1 MSISI
6 DIPQEFQFSC
16 SSDFTFLHTARE
28 ENQSIKYSDIALYSQ
43 KLPNWLE
50 AHQDEPHTYI
60 LQSNNSAELCC
71 LVAGLFLSGI
81 PFCIVDPTWTKSQVR
96 EATQEI
102 EFTSFLNGRD
112 ISALHTQW
120 LSLIPSQQ
128 QDTHELSIIVNKTP
142 FAYLFTSGSSS
153 RPKRIPLRHS
163 QLWAAYQATQA
174 HVQLSPNHSWG
185 LCLPLH
191 HIGALS
197 IVLKSLLSHSSISL
211 SSSSDVQGWNSW
223 LNGWHQCRVISMVP
237 TQLHVWLE
245 HNRTE
250 NISSLVSE
258 VFRFIILGGGPTN
271 APDIDEA
278 GNLGWPI
285 LLSYGMTETF
295 AHICSIPASELPKP
309 LKEPLPVGRMHPAQ
323 SIELRYE
330 KDTNDPIIWLM
341 GTQIFSPEPS
351 QHRLLQSF
359 DEQGWFCTGDIGKVD
374 KKGLLY
380 IQARRL
386 NRIVSGGENI
396 AVDWVIECINEHPS
410 IHDCAIIG
418 VADPKWGQKVVAFI
432 VPISTESNSVTNPVV
447 SSNSVSAQDVGI
459 QKELQST
466 LLLDKEELQTKL
478 TEELLDQCRRSSLPA
493 SHLPKEFLYLN
504 SLPRTSLGKL
514 NVPSLQSLYALT
526 RGK

>member
-1 MSISI
+1 MSIAM

-16 SSDFTFLHTARE
+16 SSDFIFLHAASVE
-28 ENQSIKYSDIALYSQ
+28 HPSIRYSDIALYSQ

-81 PFCIVDPTWTKSQVR
+81 PFCIVDPTWTNSQVH

-102 EFTSFLNGRD
+102 PFTSFLNGRD
-112 ISALHTQW
+112 ISVLHTQW
-120 LSLIPSQQ
+120 LSLIPSHKQT
-128 QDTHELSIIVNKTP
+128 THELSLIVNKTP
-142 FAYLFTSGSSS
+142 FAFLFTSGSSS
-153 RPKRIPLRHS
+153 RPKRIPLRHY

-174 HVQLSPNHSWG
+174 QVQLSPNQSWG

-211 SSSSDVQGWNSW
+211 SSSSDVQHWNSW
-223 LNGWHQCRVISMVP
+223 LNGWHHCRVISMVP
-237 TQLHVWLE
+237 TQLHKWLE

-250 NISSLVSE
+250 NISPLVSE
-258 VFRFIILGGGPTN
+258 MFRFIILGGGPTN

-278 GNLGWPI
+278 ANLGWPI

-309 LKEPLPVGRMHPAQ
+309 LKEPLPVGQMHPAQ

-330 KDTNDPIIWLM
+330 EDTNDPIIWLM
-341 GTQIFSPEPS
+341 GTQIFTPEPS
-351 QHRLLQSF
+351 QNRLLKSF

-374 KKGLLY
+374 EKGLLY
-380 IQARRL
+380 IHARRL
-386 NRIVSGGENI
+386 DRIVSGGVNI
-396 AVDWVIECINEHPS
+396 AVDWVIDCLKQHPS
-410 IHDCAIIG
+410 IQDCAIIG
-418 VADPKWGQKVVAFI
+418 VADPKWGQKVVAFV
-432 VPISTESNSVTNPVV
+432 VPISTVSSSVTPPVV
-447 SSNSVSAQDVGI
+447 TSKSVSAQAVSI
-459 QKELQST
+459 QKELHSI
-466 LLLDKEELQTKL
+466 LLDDKEELQTKL

-493 SHLPKEFLYLN
+493 SHIPKEFLYLN
-504 SLPRTSLGKL
+504 SLPHTSLGKL
-514 NVPSLQSLYALT
+514 NVPSLRSLCALT

>member
-1 MSISI
+1 MSIAM

-16 SSDFTFLHTARE
+16 SSDFIFLHAASVE
-28 ENQSIKYSDIALYSQ
+28 HPSIRYSDIALYSQ

-81 PFCIVDPTWTKSQVR
+81 PFCIVDPTWTNSQVH

-102 EFTSFLNGRD
+102 PFTSFLNGRD

-120 LSLIPSQQ
+120 LSLIPSQKQ
-128 QDTHELSIIVNKTP
+128 TTHELSLIVNKTP
-142 FAYLFTSGSSS
+142 FAFLFTSGSSS
-153 RPKRIPLRHS
+153 RPKRIPLRHY

-174 HVQLSPNHSWG
+174 QVQLSPNQSWG

-211 SSSSDVQGWNSW
+211 SSSSDVQHWNSW
-223 LNGWHQCRVISMVP
+223 LNGWHHCRVISMVP
-237 TQLHVWLE
+237 TQLHKWLE

-250 NISSLVSE
+250 NISPLVSE
-258 VFRFIILGGGPTN
+258 MFRFIILGGGPTN

-278 GNLGWPI
+278 ANLGWPI

-309 LKEPLPVGRMHPAQ
+309 LKEPLPVGQMHPAQ

-330 KDTNDPIIWLM
+330 EDTNDPIIWLM
-341 GTQIFSPEPS
+341 GTQIFTPEPS
-351 QHRLLQSF
+351 QNRLLKSF

-386 NRIVSGGENI
+386 DRIVSGGENI
-396 AVDWVIECINEHPS
+396 AVDWVIDCLKQHPS
-410 IHDCAIIG
+410 IQDCAIIG
-418 VADPKWGQKVVAFI
+418 VADPKWGQKVVAFV
-432 VPISTESNSVTNPVV
+432 VPISTVSSSVTPPVV
-447 SSNSVSAQDVGI
+447 TSKSVSAQAVSI
-459 QKELQST
+459 QKELHSI
-466 LLLDKEELQTKL
+466 LLDDKEELQTKL

-504 SLPRTSLGKL
+504 SLPHTSLGKL
-514 NVPSLQSLYALT
+514 NVPSLRSLYALT

>member
-1 MSISI
+1 MSIAM

-16 SSDFTFLHTARE
+16 SSDFIFLHAASD
-28 ENQSIKYSDIALYSQ
+28 ENQSIRYSDIALYSQ

-50 AHQDEPHTYI
+50 AHQDEPYTYI

-81 PFCIVDPTWTKSQVR
+81 PFCIVDTTWTNSQVL

-102 EFTSFLNGRD
+102 PCTSFLNGRD

-120 LSLIPSQQ
+120 LSFILRQKQ
-128 QDTHELSIIVNKTP
+128 VTQELSLIVNKTP
-142 FAYLFTSGSSS
+142 FAFLFTSGSSS

-174 HVQLSPNHSWG
+174 HVQLSPNQSWG

-197 IVLKSLLSHSSISL
+197 IVLKSLLSQSSISL
-211 SSSSDVQGWNSW
+211 SSSSDVQRWNSW
-223 LNGWHQCRVISMVP
+223 LNGWHHCRVISMVP
-237 TQLHVWLE
+237 TQLHRWLA

-250 NISSLVSE
+250 NISSHVSE
-258 VFRFIILGGGPTN
+258 VFRFLILGGGPTN
-271 APDIDEA
+271 AHDIDEA
-278 GNLGWPI
+278 SNLGWPI

-295 AHICSIPASELPKP
+295 AHICSIPASKLPKP
-309 LKEPLPVGRMHPAQ
+309 LKDPLPVGQMHPAQ

-330 KDTNDPIIWLM
+330 QDTNDPIIWLM

-351 QHRLLQSF
+351 QNRLLESF
-359 DEQGWFCTGDIGKVD
+359 DEQGWFCTGDIGNLD
-374 KKGLLY
+374 ERGLLY

-386 NRIVSGGENI
+386 DRIVSGGENI
-396 AVDWVIECINEHPS
+396 AVDWVIECLNQHPS

-418 VADPKWGQKVVAFI
+418 VADPKWGQKIVAFI
-432 VPISTESNSVTNPVV
+432 VPISTVSNSVTTPVIT
-447 SSNSVSAQDVGI
+447 SNSVSVQAVSI

-466 LLLDKEELQTKL
+466 LLHDNEELQTKL

-493 SHLPKEFLYLN
+493 SHVPKEFLYLN

-514 NVPSLQSLYALT
+514 NVPSLKSLYTLT

>member
-1 MSISI
+1 MSIAM

-16 SSDFTFLHTARE
+16 SSDFIFLHAASVE
-28 ENQSIKYSDIALYSQ
+28 HPSIRYSDIALYSQ

-81 PFCIVDPTWTKSQVR
+81 PFCIVDPTWTNSQVH

-102 EFTSFLNGRD
+102 PFTSFLNGRD
-112 ISALHTQW
+112 ISVLHTQW
-120 LSLIPSQQ
+120 LSLIPSQKQ
-128 QDTHELSIIVNKTP
+128 TTHELSLIVNNTP
-142 FAYLFTSGSSS
+142 FAFLFTSGSSS
-153 RPKRIPLRHS
+153 RPKRIPLRHY
-163 QLWAAYQATQA
+163 QLWAANRATQA
-174 HVQLSPNHSWG
+174 QVQLSPNQSWG

-211 SSSSDVQGWNSW
+211 SSSSDVQHWNSW
-223 LNGWHQCRVISMVP
+223 LNGWHHCRVISMVP
-237 TQLHVWLE
+237 TQLHKWLE

-250 NISSLVSE
+250 NISPLVSGM
-258 VFRFIILGGGPTN
+258 FRFIILGGGPTN

-278 GNLGWPI
+278 ANLGWPI

-309 LKEPLPVGRMHPAQ
+309 LKEPLPVGQMHPAQ

-330 KDTNDPIIWLM
+330 EDTNDPIIWLM
-341 GTQIFSPEPS
+341 GTQIFTPEPS
-351 QHRLLQSF
+351 QNRLLKSF

-374 KKGLLY
+374 EKGLLY
-380 IQARRL
+380 IHARRL
-386 NRIVSGGENI
+386 DRIVSGGENI
-396 AVDWVIECINEHPS
+396 AVDWVIDCLKQHPS
-410 IHDCAIIG
+410 IQDCAIIG
-418 VADPKWGQKVVAFI
+418 VADPKWGQKVVAFV
-432 VPISTESNSVTNPVV
+432 VPISTVSSSVTPPVV
-447 SSNSVSAQDVGI
+447 TSKSVSAQAVSI
-459 QKELQST
+459 QKELHSI
-466 LLLDKEELQTKL
+466 LLDDKEELQTKL

-493 SHLPKEFLYLN
+493 SHIPKEFLYLN
-504 SLPRTSLGKL
+504 SLPHTSLGKL
-514 NVPSLQSLYALT
+514 NVPSLRSLYALT

>member
-1 MSISI
+1 MSIAM

-16 SSDFTFLHTARE
+16 SSDFIFLHAASVE
-28 ENQSIKYSDIALYSQ
+28 HPSIRYSDIALYSQ

-81 PFCIVDPTWTKSQVR
+81 PFCIVDPTWTNSQVH

-102 EFTSFLNGRD
+102 PFTSFLNGRD
-112 ISALHTQW
+112 ISVLHTQW
-120 LSLIPSQQ
+120 LSLIPSHKQT
-128 QDTHELSIIVNKTP
+128 THELSLIVNKTP
-142 FAYLFTSGSSS
+142 FAFLFTSGSSS
-153 RPKRIPLRHS
+153 RPKRIPLRHY

-174 HVQLSPNHSWG
+174 QVQLSPNQSWG

-211 SSSSDVQGWNSW
+211 SSSSDVQHWNSW
-223 LNGWHQCRVISMVP
+223 LNGWHHCRVISMVP
-237 TQLHVWLE
+237 TQLHKWFE

-250 NISSLVSE
+250 NISPLVSGM
-258 VFRFIILGGGPTN
+258 FRFIILGGGPTN

-278 GNLGWPI
+278 ANLGWPI

-309 LKEPLPVGRMHPAQ
+309 LKEPLPVGQMHPAQ

-330 KDTNDPIIWLM
+330 EDTNDPIIWLM
-341 GTQIFSPEPS
+341 GTQIFTPEPS
-351 QHRLLQSF
+351 QNRLLKSF

-374 KKGLLY
+374 EKGLLY
-380 IQARRL
+380 IHARRL
-386 NRIVSGGENI
+386 DRIVSGGVNI
-396 AVDWVIECINEHPS
+396 AVDWVIDCLKQHPS
-410 IHDCAIIG
+410 IQDCAIIG
-418 VADPKWGQKVVAFI
+418 VADPKWGQKVVAFV
-432 VPISTESNSVTNPVV
+432 VPISTVSSSVTPPVV
-447 SSNSVSAQDVGI
+447 TSKSVSAQAVSI
-459 QKELQST
+459 QKELHSI
-466 LLLDKEELQTKL
+466 LLDDKEELQTKL

-493 SHLPKEFLYLN
+493 SHIPKEFLYLN
-504 SLPRTSLGKL
+504 SLPHTSLGKL
-514 NVPSLQSLYALT
+514 NVPSLRSLYALT